1 MADLE
6 ERIHRLMLDH
16 RSVFISS
23 TTTDEIAKTLR
34 ASSKDVR
41 KAVFRLVEKGIVE
54 AAKKNPRSAQP
65 RFQLAEAHS
74 K

>member
-1 MADLE
+1 MVELE

-16 RSVFISS
+16 RALFISS

-34 ASSKDVR
+34 ASRKDVR
-41 KAVFRLVEKGIVE
+41 KAVFGLVEKGIVE
-54 AAKKNPRSAQP
+54 AARKNPRSAQP
-65 RFQLAEAHS
+65 RFQLAEARS